1 MPTTGHLSD
10 EAIQGVEFD
19 SPTQMTEWEQNN
31 EHLTPVMRN
40 RVQGW
45 AKTWQASIDEKHA
58 ASLENTVKQGIA
70 PVHARL
76 NKIIE
81 DGRAATAKLN
91 KAFRGGRVED
101 QQKALRELASAKR
114 RFTECVKML
123 EALEESTA
131 RWEEDADADP
141 LERVE
146 EMRRRFP
153 SAARNTKIRITVAML
168 KGEEPGPFGPGR

>member
-1 MPTTGHLSD
+1 MPTQGHLSD

-19 SPTQMTEWEQNN
+19 SPTQMEEWEQNN
-31 EHLTPVMRN
+31 PNLTPVMRN
-40 RVQGW
+40 LVRGW
-45 AKTWQASIDEKHA
+45 VKTWQADVAEKHV
-58 ASLENTVKQGIA
+58 ASLENTVRQGHI

-76 NKIIE
+76 EKLIE

-91 KAFRGGRVED
+91 KAFRGGRVEVYR
-101 QQKALRELASAKR
+101 KAERDLASLR
-114 RFTECVKML
+114 RQFNECVKML
-123 EALEESTA
+123 TALEESNA

-141 LERVE
+141 MDRVE

-153 SAARNTKIRITVAML
+153 SAARNTKVRVTVAML